1 MVNAGRL
8 TIPVLL
14 PIVDDLMTRANS
26 GDDTSST
33 IIRRARKSDLPRLQE
48 LYRQLDGN
56 RDLSSRVSK
65 AKLAA
70 AFDQIALDRHH
81 EILVAEAEGK
91 IVGTCDVIIVPH
103 LGHALKP
110 FAVVENVVVDAKVR
124 SAGIGRRLVQ
134 AASDLARRRGCYK
147 MSLTSNVARRRAHE
161 FYERLGWQR
170 THLGYTLGLE

>member
-14 PIVDDLMTRANS
+14 PIVADLMTRANS

-70 AFDQIALDRHH
+70 AFD
-81 EILVAEAEGK
+81 
-91 IVGTCDVIIVPH
+91 
-103 LGHALKP
+103 
-110 FAVVENVVVDAKVR
+110 F
-124 SAGIGRRLVQ
+124 
-134 AASDLARRRGCYK
+134 
-147 MSLTSNVARRRAHE
+147 
-161 FYERLGWQR
+161 
-170 THLGYTLGLE
+170 